1 MSGRQIAVIIV
12 LLLVVVA
19 LAIGAGAALLY
30 YLSKPARPAPDS
42 ILEIQLTGNLAES
55 PRRDPWALLTAAKGV
70 DLWDLRRA
78 ITAAKNDEKVAGIL
92 LEIGP
97 FAASWAQV
105 AELRSLLQDFKTS
118 GKPVYAFLSV
128 DAAGEGD
135 LLLASVADVVAV
147 NPVAGL
153 LIDGLLS
160 EVTFYKRALDKLGVK
175 AEFFQFKEYK
185 NPGTYTR
192 TSMTPEFRSMLE
204 EIVSELQ
211 SSFVSDLAAARGLSE
226 QEVRE
231 LVARGLLSA
240 TGGREARLVD
250 RLSYRSDLVEELRK
264 AVGAER
270 YRGISLARYLKV
282 LPQPESQPKARVAFV
297 TAEGVI
303 VTWAGGGFG
312 AFLEADRLTDELR
325 QLREDDR
332 IDGVILRVNSPG
344 GSAVASDMIW
354 KEIARFEEEGKPVIV
369 SMSGTAASGGY
380 YIALSGR
387 RIVAQPATITGSVG
401 VLFGKFDLTGLY
413 EWLGIDVERVEG
425 APNAGFLSLT
435 KSLSPEQRAR
445 VLEWMEQTYETFVR
459 RAAEGRGLTFEEME
473 AKARGR
479 IYTGRQA
486 HEQGLVDALGGVQ
499 EAVSFMKEELGL
511 GPDDPV
517 TLELYPKPKTVLE
530 TLMES
535 GLFDVRS
542 PTSGDL
548 QLLRRELEMPR
559 VWLLAPSAVV
569 Y

>member
-12 LLLVVVA
+12 LILVVIG
-19 LAIGAGAALLY
+19 LAVGAGAALLY
-30 YLSKPARPAPDS
+30 YMSKPARPAHDS

-55 PRRDPWALLTAAKGV
+55 PRRDPWAILTAAKGV

-78 ITAAKNDEKVAGIL
+78 ITAAKNDDRVAGIF

-105 AELRSLLQDFKTS
+105 AELRSLLQDFKSS

-135 LLLASVADVVAV
+135 LLLASVADVVAL

-204 EIVSELQ
+204 EIIGELQ
-211 SSFVSDLAAARGLSE
+211 SNFVADLAAARGLSE
-226 QEVRE
+226 QEVRDA
-231 LVARGLLSA
+231 VARGLLSA
-240 TGGREARLVD
+240 VGGQEARLVD
-250 RLSYRSDLVEELRK
+250 RLAYRSDLVEDLRQ
-264 AVGAER
+264 AVGADR

-282 LPQPESQPKARVAFV
+282 LPQPGTRPKARIAYV

-312 AFLEADRLTDELR
+312 TFIEADRLTDELR

-354 KEIARFEEEGKPVIV
+354 KEIARFEEGGKPVVV

-387 RIVAQPATITGSVG
+387 RIVAQPSTITGSVG
-401 VLFGKFDLTGLY
+401 VIFGKFDLSGFY
-413 EWLGIDVERVEG
+413 DWLGIDVERVQG

-435 KSLSPEQRAR
+435 KPLSPEQQER
-445 VLEWMEQTYETFVR
+445 VLEWMEETYDTFVR
-459 RAAEGRGLTFEEME
+459 RAAEGRGLSFEAME

-486 HEQGLVDALGGVQ
+486 REEGLIDALGGIQ
-499 EAVSFMKEELGL
+499 EAVALMKEELGL
-511 GPDDPV
+511 GPDEPV

-535 GLFDVRS
+535 GLLDVRI
-542 PTSGDL
+542 PKPADL
-548 QLLRRELEMPR
+548 QLLARELETPR

-569 Y
+569 H